1 MRTLPGAETTISS
14 ILFLQLLTTVVLQ
27 ESLHGG
33 TRYREWEQDMILVL
47 LGGIAIVDPVFRDGS
62 TNVLASKE

>member
-14 ILFLQLLTTVVLQ
+14 ILFLRLLTTAVLQ
-27 ESLHGG
+27 MSLHGG
-33 TRYREWEQDMILVL
+33 TRYSEWEQDMILVRL
-47 LGGIAIVDPVFRDGS
+47 SGAIVVPVFRDGS